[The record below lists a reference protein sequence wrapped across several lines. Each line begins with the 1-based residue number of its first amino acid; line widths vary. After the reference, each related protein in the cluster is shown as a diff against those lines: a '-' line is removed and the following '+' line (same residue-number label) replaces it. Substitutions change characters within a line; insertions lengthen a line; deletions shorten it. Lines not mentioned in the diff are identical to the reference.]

1 MGRILGESA
10 ALIYTAGTAATMAN
24 GLLSQARTLSVH
36 MYALTSEGLHMEEAR
51 AVAAV
56 LMVLVLIVNFIS
68 RKIGKK
74 AGGKNE

>member
-1 MGRILGESA
+1 MGSVLGESA
-10 ALIYTAGTAATMAN
+10 ALIYTAGTATGLAEN
-24 GLLSQARTLSVH
+24 LLSPARTLSVH

-68 RKIGKK
+68 NRLGKMV
-74 AGGKNE
+74 GGKNE